1 MPDILGALT
10 AGTPAE
16 SIDVLSTWVG
26 GIAVLRYRLAIGRR
40 REHSP
45 LERRAA
51 FLISAIAALLIIRG
65 FSWLRPDQRWLG
77 TVMLAPAAL
86 LPLAMTLF
94 VEGLLRRHMP
104 RWVKWLATLAT
115 LLALVGALGALFT
128 GRDSDAA
135 SGVLLVCLVISMVVI
150 VAMMALRDRQSLS
163 RAENGLVRACMLS
176 ALIGLPLAATDFR
189 FIFGWPPARLG
200 TIGALL
206 FCYTLLRRHDERG
219 LLARWWR
226 DVAILVVR
234 AAIVCVLL
242 LLALRTAP
250 PGLLFPLG
258 ALATTLVLAMAVND
272 RIAEPPHHGSG
283 AALLRWLAREPA
295 TSLAQFQRELKHLP
309 LTADALVLGPEDLAP
324 YDHDALRAA
333 LSMRGAA
340 HSITELRT
348 RRADSANERAARGAD
363 ELTDLLERSGMT
375 HAALLAEHPLRLLL
389 ATVPDL
395 PGSEDA
401 ALALA
406 AVARHGQLAALEQ
419 AS

>member
-1 MPDILGALT
+1 MPDLLGALT

-16 SIDVLSTWVG
+16 SIDVLATWVG

-51 FLISAIAALLIIRG
+51 FLISVIAALLLIRG

-77 TVMLAPAAL
+77 TIMLTPAAL
-86 LPLAMTLF
+86 LPLAMTIF
-94 VEGLLRRHMP
+94 AEGLLRRHMP
-104 RWVKWLATLAT
+104 RWVKWLAVLAT
-115 LLALVGALGALFT
+115 LLALVGALGALFA
-128 GRDSDAA
+128 RRESDAA
-135 SGVLLVCLVISMVVI
+135 SGILLVCLVTTMVVNL
-150 VAMMALRDRQSLS
+150 AMLALRDRTSLS

-226 DVAILVVR
+226 DVAALVMR

-250 PGLLFPLG
+250 ADLLFPLG
-258 ALATTLVLAMAVND
+258 ALATTLILAMAVTD
-272 RIAEPPHHGSG
+272 RIAEPRHHGRN

-309 LTADALVLGPEDLAP
+309 LTADALVLGPQDLAP

-333 LSMRGAA
+333 LSSRGAA
-340 HSITELRT
+340 HSITELRM
-348 RRADSANERAARGAD
+348 RRTDVGSELAARGAD

-375 HAALLAEHPLRLLL
+375 HVALLGEHPLRLLL
-389 ATVPDL
+389 ATIPDL
-395 PGSEDA
+395 PGNEDA
-401 ALALA
+401 TLALA
-406 AVARHGQLAALEQ
+406 AVVRHGHLAALE
-419 AS
+419 AV